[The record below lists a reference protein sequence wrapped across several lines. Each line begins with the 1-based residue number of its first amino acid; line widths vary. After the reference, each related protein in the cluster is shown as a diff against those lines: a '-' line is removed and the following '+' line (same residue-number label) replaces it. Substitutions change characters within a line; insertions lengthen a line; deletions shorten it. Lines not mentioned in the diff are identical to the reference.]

1 MTQQASTR
9 AAALVAALIVLGLAV
24 PAHAV
29 LPLVAGLGKQL
40 VQNLLIDGVKSQLIG
55 SLANSG
61 CKGAAL
67 ASMVASPGR
76 SLGGMLGGTAMPG
89 LPGGMAMP
97 PGQAGATMSSRMPMP
112 VAPNLGTPAT
122 LPAARAGVGLLHA
135 PAGTDGR
142 GADLSQMMSM
152 MQQQMGGRMPAM
164 NPEQMAQLNASMAAM
179 QQAMAHPLSRAETM
193 AVFDELAAL
202 GVMTPQMQSEAHDCV
217 ELAPPSATD
226 SLGMTGALMK
236 NLVLPQLRQARE
248 QMANL
253 SPEQRDQFVD
263 EIAQAMKDASP
274 EDRKAFQEGFGV
286 GFFPPDVV
294 ESVKARLR

>member
-1 MTQQASTR
+1 
-9 AAALVAALIVLGLAV
+9 
-24 PAHAV
+24 
-29 LPLVAGLGKQL
+29 
-40 VQNLLIDGVKSQLIG
+40 
-55 SLANSG
+55 
-61 CKGAAL
+61 
-67 ASMVASPGR
+67 
-76 SLGGMLGGTAMPG
+76 
-89 LPGGMAMP
+89 
-97 PGQAGATMSSRMPMP
+97 
-112 VAPNLGTPAT
+112 
-122 LPAARAGVGLLHA
+122 
-135 PAGTDGR
+135 
-142 GADLSQMMSM
+142 MMSM

-164 NPEQMAQLNASMAAM
+164 SPEQMAQLNASMAAM